1 MKKSLI
7 IIASLFVLASCVYPY
22 EATLKGTEQDI
33 VVLEGSIVVGG
44 VSTVKIS
51 KMRPIDTDSFI
62 PGKTKGTAWVEDDQ
76 GGRYNSS
83 STEASNLI
91 NIPMEN
97 ARSGRKYRMMATVE
111 GETYASDWM
120 DIVPPPVIE
129 DVTFSSSN
137 RSTDVIVGVTLNG
150 GEAATGYIGL
160 TYEETWEFHTDYL
173 CRYELDTTRW
183 RVYERT
189 TEYPNYW
196 CWANAA
202 STDMTLVDYTQIS
215 GDRIVEFPLHSFPR
229 TSGRNH
235 KKYSIKV
242 NAVTLPAATYRYLKN
257 LQDIT
262 QGSGSL
268 FSPNPGE
275 MASNIICESNPD
287 LSVLGYVTTSLST
300 SKRAFL
306 DSRYYTPLMP
316 PTNYLFISENFREDY
331 EYGYYPVDLMIL
343 PRGENGEDVEGVYWG
358 PLRCIDC
365 IEAGGTKE
373 KPDFWE

>member
-1 MKKSLI
+1 MIYSYCKRCNLESPGDTCTGCGKRAAVSAQMDQWSIAINPLMDGRVWRAALI
-7 IIASLFVLASCVYPY
+7 ALCSAALLLMAVVFGM
-22 EATLKGTEQDI
+22 EAA
-33 VVLEGSIVVGG
+33 V
-44 VSTVKIS
+44 
-51 KMRPIDTDSFI
+51 
-62 PGKTKGTAWVEDDQ
+62 
-76 GGRYNSS
+76 
-83 STEASNLI
+83 
-91 NIPMEN
+91 
-97 ARSGRKYRMMATVE
+97 
-111 GETYASDWM
+111 
-120 DIVPPPVIE
+120 
-129 DVTFSSSN
+129 
-137 RSTDVIVGVTLNG
+137 NG

-316 PTNYLFISENFREDY
+316 PTNYLFISENFKEDY